1 MNIEMNVISTI
12 YDSRF
17 SITRKYFFQ
26 DEIEISIV
34 ISTIVRFTVNN
45 SKESVYFFFFFKKFF
60 YIEKLKLTN
69 ENVMLYCKSKIKDY
83 LHQNFA

>member
-45 SKESVYFFFFFKKFF
+45 SKESVYFFFFFQKILLYRKIKIDKRK
-60 YIEKLKLTN
+60 YY
-69 ENVMLYCKSKIKDY
+69 VML
-83 LHQNFA
+83 